1 MLSFSRG
8 TFYYAAAM
16 PSGFLCVRPSALND
30 GKLLE
35 DIYNDISL
43 SCKVAEELR
52 LN

>member
-1 MLSFSRG
+1 
-8 TFYYAAAM
+8 M

-43 SCKVAEELR
+43 LLQSGRGIKIELV
-52 LN
+52 LTIKQKHYL